1 MVDFHLTMTVTCVL
15 GVLTPLLLSI
25 FKLHKSEVYGI
36 SVLFVLSMNFS
47 REILLVYTLALTISM
62 YFYDVYSGQIVNL
75 RKKLTVSAAFLT
87 VGTAV
92 NLLEPLIT
100 AGALRMYSGG
110 VMIACIAILI
120 TYVTAMNNQRSK
132 TAAGLLT
139 GISFYYI
146 LDNVY
151 SYLPIFSI
159 ENAYFIFITGLVILP
174 KIYTGK
180 LYSEGKEYLSAG
192 VFIAL
197 PLMFMSSV
205 PINFSSSLILGA
217 YNKSN
222 IITGGYN
229 SISDGGLWPLFAS
242 YYYVSILVSAL
253 LVYAYVRFLMNK
265 TSFRKSI
272 PVRFGRPVIIVF
284 ALTCLMSQSISPFEL
299 ILTAFTGFCGFLLY
313 KSEISPEM
321 VFMGYMFSF
330 IIHKESLKTGILS
343 SEDGLFHYIGSI
355 PAAGVITIIFL
366 VAASYISG
374 KYSSKYESSS
384 YR

>member
-1 MVDFHLTMTVTCVL
+1 MTIACVL

-25 FKLHKSEVYGI
+25 FRLHKSEVFGI
-36 SVLFVLSMNFS
+36 SVLFILSMNFS
-47 REILLVYTLALTISM
+47 REILLVYTLGLTISM

-75 RKKLTVSAAFLT
+75 RKKLTVSAVFLAAGT
-87 VGTAV
+87 VV
-92 NLLEPLIT
+92 NISEPLIT

-110 VMIACIAILI
+110 VMVACIAIVI
-120 TYVTAMNNQRSK
+120 AYVAAMSKQRSK

-139 GISFYYI
+139 GIAFYYI

-151 SYLPIFSI
+151 SYLPVFSM

-192 VFIAL
+192 IFIAL

-229 SISDGGLWPLFAS
+229 SISDGGMWSVFAV
-242 YYYVSILVSAL
+242 YYYVSILISAL
-253 LVYAYVRFLMNK
+253 LAFSYIRFLMNR
-265 TSFRKSI
+265 TSFRKNI

-284 ALTCLMSQSISPFEL
+284 AVTCLMSQSSSPFEL
-299 ILTAFTGFCGFLLY
+299 ILTAFIGFCGFLLY

-330 IIHKESLKTGILS
+330 IIQNESLKTGILS
-343 SEDGLFHYIGSI
+343 SEEGLFHYIGSI
-355 PAAGVITIIFL
+355 PAVGITTIIFL

-374 KYSSKYESSS
+374 KYSSKYEAS
-384 YR
+384 